1 MKIKSFG
8 AAALLAL
15 LTVGAR
21 ADEVKSEKTDTISN
35 FSAYKRSLSFN
46 GLLQFQYKAALN
58 RNFNVDGLQ
67 IDKNNP
73 VAGVNQS
80 NNTFLIRRA
89 RLNTKAVINDHF
101 DANLLMNLAEFNGET
116 AKKVLE
122 NAYIRYHVSPSL
134 NINAGQFQPF
144 FGPEDMWPADVI
156 KSIDFSNQ
164 YALYGASGW
173 QGFQLGVSVY
183 GTINPGSRIPVN
195 YYTGIYNGNNRNEKS
210 DNDNSKNYYGRLE
223 ANLLPNFKVAVNGAH
238 GSWQRHQGHAYGA
251 DFTGDFKL
259 GARTSVELIC
269 EYKEGTNFAEYIKA
283 PAAGRLD
290 ISQYYNKGFF
300 VFPNFRYECKLP
312 RLRSVEFSSRYE
324 YLKENYKVDDNARQ
338 TITPMVSFE
347 FCDLYF
353 ARLEFGCVID
363 VFDHNVPLSTHY
375 NHATGVAQLQVRF

>member
-1 MKIKSFG
+1 MKIRFFG
-8 AAALLAL
+8 AIVL
-15 LTVGAR
+15 LTLSSALAK
-21 ADEVKSEKTDTISN
+21 ADDAKIDSIRN
-35 FSAYKRSLSFN
+35 FSNYKRSLSFN
-46 GLLQFQYKAALN
+46 GLLQFQYKAALTKD
-58 RNFNVDGLQ
+58 FNVDGVN
-67 IDKNNP
+67 IDKDHP
-73 VAGVNQS
+73 AAGVAMS

-101 DANLLMNLAEFNGET
+101 DANLMMNLAEFNGET

-122 NAYIRYHVSPSL
+122 NAYIRYHVSPAL

-183 GTINPGSRIPVN
+183 GTVNPGAKIPVN
-195 YYTGIYNGNNRNEKS
+195 YYAGLYNGNNRNEKT
-210 DNDNSKNYYGRLE
+210 DNDDSKNYYGRLE
-223 ANLLPNFKVAVNGAH
+223 ANLFPNLKLAVNGAH
-238 GSWQRHQGHAYGA
+238 GSWEGHQGHAYGA

-259 GARTSVELIC
+259 SSRTSIELIG
-269 EYKEGTNFAEYIKA
+269 EYKEGTNFAEYMKA
-283 PAAGRLD
+283 PVASRLD
-290 ISQYYNKGFF
+290 IGQYYNKGFF
-300 VFPNFRYECKLP
+300 IFPNFRYDCKLP

-324 YLKENYKVDDNARQ
+324 YLKENYKVDDNTRQ

-363 VFDHNVPLSTHY
+363 VFDHNVPLTNHY
-375 NHATGVAQLQVRF
+375 SHATGVAQLQIRF